1 MKPDAK
7 LGKSCLRQ
15 EEAAIFMGLIQE
27 VVLAKKVMLRQVKV
41 LLEKT
46 TGRTGNILWLYQ
58 TADSYSCKNILWYY
72 GA

>member
-46 TGRTGNILWLYQ
+46 TGRTGNIL
-58 TADSYSCKNILWYY
+58 
-72 GA
+72 